1 MPFGEGTY
9 ANNFGG
15 VDQWAYARD
24 FVVGEQGIRDA
35 FGGRV
40 DTRNMRRQQT
50 NNALRAG
57 VAKAFGIEAEENRR
71 FGEQSEF
78 LTGEFDRAN
87 ADFADS
93 ERTLASLFSSRAAD
107 AAGAEAKAGLRN
119 VRQMIGARGIDPNSG
134 LAAGLASQ
142 VASRQQEQLIG
153 AHRNIALDGA
163 RRRRDERIRRM
174 QSAGALA
181 DFRNQSPSMVALD
194 ALGSVANINIGR
206 EQMEEQKKAAK
217 DAKKSAITGGLLSGL
232 GSGLSAL
239 MGGM

>member
-1 MPFGEGTY
+1 MPFGEGTTSG
-9 ANNFGG
+9 FGG

-24 FVVGEQGIRDA
+24 FVVGEQGILDA

-57 VAKAFGIEAEENRR
+57 MAKAFGIEQEENRR
-71 FGEQSEF
+71 FGEQSDF

-87 ADFADS
+87 ADFLES
-93 ERTLASLFSSRAAD
+93 ERGLNSLFSSRAAD
-107 AAGAEAKAGLRN
+107 AAGSQARAGLRN

-134 LAAGLASQ
+134 LAAGMAAQ
-142 VASRQQEQLIG
+142 VASTQQGQLIG
-153 AHRNIALDGA
+153 AHRDIALDSA

-174 QSAGALA
+174 QAAGGLA
-181 DFRNQSPSMVALD
+181 EFRNQSPSMVGLD
-194 ALGSVANINIGR
+194 ALGSAANISLGR

-217 DAKKSAITGGLLSGL
+217 DAKKSAITGGLLSGF
-232 GSGLSAL
+232 GSAL
-239 MGGM
+239 SSVMGGM